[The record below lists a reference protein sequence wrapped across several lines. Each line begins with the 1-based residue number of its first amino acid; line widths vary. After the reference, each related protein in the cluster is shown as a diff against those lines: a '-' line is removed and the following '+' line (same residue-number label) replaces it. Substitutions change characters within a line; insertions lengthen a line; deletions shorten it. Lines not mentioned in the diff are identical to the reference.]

1 MNLNNIQPASGA
13 THNSKR
19 IGRGQGSG
27 KGGTA
32 TKGHKGQKARAGYSQ
47 KIGFEGG
54 QMPLQRRLPKF
65 GFNNI
70 SRKEYRGINLDT
82 IQALV
87 DAKNLSEV
95 TKEVL
100 VENGLSSKNDLV
112 KILGRGELKS
122 AVSISA
128 HKFTKSAEELIK
140 SQTANFTVPLKEVRD
155 GKLTGKTVNRK
166 IDGCATWTPG
176 DKMVFDKLSGFTDIV
191 STREFNNQMPTTL
204 IVVKEFADK
213 NPEIITNILKATYTA
228 TNQMKQYDES

>member
-27 KGGTA
+27 KGGTS
-32 TKGHKGQKARAGYSQ
+32 TKGHKGQKSRAGYSQ

-70 SRKEYRGINLDT
+70 SRKDYRGINLDT
-82 IQALV
+82 LQALV

-100 VENGLSSKNDLV
+100 VENGLATKNELV

-122 AVSISA
+122 SVSVSA
-128 HKFTKSAEELIK
+128 HKFTKSAEEAIAK
-140 SQTANFTVPLKEVRD
+140 AG
-155 GKLTGKTVNRK
+155 GKA
-166 IDGCATWTPG
+166 I
-176 DKMVFDKLSGFTDIV
+176 
-191 STREFNNQMPTTL
+191 TL
-204 IVVKEFADK
+204 
-213 NPEIITNILKATYTA
+213 
-228 TNQMKQYDES
+228 